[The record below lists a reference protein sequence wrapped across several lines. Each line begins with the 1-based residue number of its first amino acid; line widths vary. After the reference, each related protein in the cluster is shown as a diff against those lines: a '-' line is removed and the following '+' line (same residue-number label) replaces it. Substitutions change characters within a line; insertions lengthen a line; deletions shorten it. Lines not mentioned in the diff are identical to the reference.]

1 MGNRVHLS
9 VPSAG
14 RFDARGLDHRN
25 PITLLSF
32 WTLLQHITNHKDQRN
47 ILIYIYVCV
56 RIIIYYK
63 NIFDIYCCFSQK
75 KTGDLIQQGPHI
87 SGTASPKA
95 VPLLDHNSSCW
106 DWNADL
112 PVASG
117 GPHPKYSQIGLGM
130 PGGCSFQDR
139 KSIPSGKLTQP
150 LKIAIYS
157 GFSHEQW

>member
-1 MGNRVHLS
+1 MC
-9 VPSAG
+9 
-14 RFDARGLDHRN
+14 
-25 PITLLSF
+25 
-32 WTLLQHITNHKDQRN
+32 
-47 ILIYIYVCV
+47 VCV